1 MIFCGPGR
9 GPLPERHVLQKLSR
23 PRNVDTVAAPL
34 GNGVLRLKSI
44 LPPRARSCAGSV
56 PFVDKLTRTFRR
68 VLVAVQEC
76 APPPS
81 SPAAGRSGRRCCL
94 ALRMISHC
102 GLALRM
108 ISHCG
113 LALRMISH
121 CGLALRMIAHRGL
134 ACAYDCSLRSRVCVP
149 RSAVLRFCQQFGYTP
164 QG

>member
-23 PRNVDTVAAPL
+23 P
-34 GNGVLRLKSI
+34 RLKSI

-113 LALRMISH
+113 LALRMI
-121 CGLALRMIAHRGL
+121 AHRGL